1 MTIVRKF
8 VLTVLSNPVE
18 GRKAEYNNW
27 YSNQH
32 LADVLK
38 VPGFLSAQR
47 FRLAQDNNSES
58 WKYLALYEFEADD
71 PTQTLAAPTARAGS
85 PEMVISQA
93 MDMQAYSMQPWVAIT
108 EKLTKR

>member
-1 MTIVRKF
+1 MKKKC
-8 VLTVLSNPVE
+8 VLVVLSNPVA
-18 GRKAEYNNW
+18 GREAEFNDW

-47 FRLAQDNNSES
+47 FQLGMEEGDAA
-58 WKYLALYEFEADD
+58 WKYLAIYEFEAND
-71 PTQTLAAPTARAGS
+71 PAESLAALTARAGS

-93 MDMQAYSMQPWVAIT
+93 MDMQAYSAVPWVAIT
-108 EKLTKR
+108 EKLSAGC